1 MRIGRERI
9 IALLLFLF
17 FFKRCI
23 DICLRCKMEDQVVCT
38 TWRDLCIFYYFSLR
52 LFPIFTLS
60 SSIFFLIHCLFSTMT
75 LRRRLSLNHPLRTD
89 LLLPVTRLCP
99 TGKKKFMLI
108 FEASPKGSLCLRITL
123 NFSSLLLLLEKK
135 TVFKIHRN
143 KNLIKVE
150 IRRLSKYK
158 VIVSLYFPLS
168 LATAACQHRTL
179 GVIGNVSTTRI
190 NRQIVPFLSIE
201 SRTLTHAS
209 QEQWLLVQQTD
220 TSSFTRYSIRHIPLM
235 TPWADRV
242 WSVSRGDTFHSS
254 DSHVIPYELQLH

>member
-1 MRIGRERI
+1 
-9 IALLLFLF
+9 
-17 FFKRCI
+17 
-23 DICLRCKMEDQVVCT
+23 
-38 TWRDLCIFYYFSLR
+38 
-52 LFPIFTLS
+52 
-60 SSIFFLIHCLFSTMT
+60 MT
-75 LRRRLSLNHPLRTD
+75 LRRRLSLNHPLRKNRPSASCDSTVSHRD
-89 LLLPVTRLCP
+89 KRNSCWFS
-99 TGKKKFMLI
+99 G
-108 FEASPKGSLCLRITL
+108 EASPKGSLCLRITL